1 MFTTATRAGFLITSL
16 IAASLLTGC
25 GEGTSGTTAAA
36 TAEPVGGGH
45 VPATGTQFTAATP
58 SSQAPTG
65 SAAAAPTI
73 SGSAATTARI
83 GSAYTFQPA
92 AADTNGDALSF
103 SISNKP
109 AWAAFDAA
117 TGKLSGTPAS
127 GDMGNFGSITISV
140 SDGALTAAL
149 APFSILVA
157 PGTTGSATLTWTP
170 PTMNTDNSAL
180 ANLAGYKIYYGTQ
193 PDALTEAIQITN
205 PGLTSYTVGNLNAG
219 TYYFAIA
226 AYNSTG
232 VEGEKST
239 VGSKAM

>member
-1 MFTTATRAGFLITSL
+1 MFTTATRAGLMTSL
-16 IAASLLTGC
+16 IAALLLTGC
-25 GEGTSGTTAAA
+25 GEGTSGTTATA

-45 VPATGTQFTAATP
+45 APATETQFTAAPP
-58 SSQAPTG
+58 SSQAPSG
-65 SAAAAPTI
+65 SVAAPTI

-83 GSAYTFQPA
+83 GSAYSFQPS
-92 AADTNGDALSF
+92 AADANGEALSF

-127 GDMGNFGSITISV
+127 GDMGTFGSITISV

-149 APFSILVA
+149 APFSILVT

-170 PTMNTDNSAL
+170 PTMNTDNSTL
-180 ANLAGYKIYYGTQ
+180 ANLAGYKIYYGTH

-226 AYNSTG
+226 AYNNTG